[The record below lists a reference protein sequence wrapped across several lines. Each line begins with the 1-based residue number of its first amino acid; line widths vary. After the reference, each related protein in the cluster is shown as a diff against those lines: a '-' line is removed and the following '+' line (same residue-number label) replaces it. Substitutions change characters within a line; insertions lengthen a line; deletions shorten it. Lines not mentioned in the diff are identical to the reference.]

1 MNSKFLAEGILPSPD
16 LDDIDDID
24 DFIKYLKEIG
34 EVVATNKLY
43 LQFKQKKKKVD
54 FGESLVKI
62 KRMYEPKHKKFEVED
77 WVRYYLN
84 RYEKIKNILL
94 QRESMR
100 DFVSIDSLNRING
113 RKQATLI
120 VMIYDILKTKK
131 GNYLITLEDPT
142 GQIKGLIRSDKPA
155 AKMIDELVPDQVIG
169 VKGTKSGIF
178 FFIDEIILPD
188 IIERE
193 RPEIKEDTYAVF
205 MSDIHVGSNMF
216 LPKEFNRFLK
226 WINGELGNSAQVE
239 MAKKVKYIFVS
250 GDLVDGVGVYPEQ
263 ESELEIND
271 IYRQYD
277 KFTELISKIPEHI
290 PIILIPGNHDAI
302 RLAEPQP
309 KLEDDIVRKLYDLP
323 NVIPAS
329 NPALVNIHGM
339 NSEGVDVLMYHG
351 YSFDYLISNVKSL
364 EKYGYERADLIM
376 RFLLRSRH
384 LAPIHGS
391 TMIAPVPEDFLVIDY
406 VPHILATAHIHKAKI
421 GNYKGTITLTS
432 SCFQGK
438 TSFQEKVG
446 HTPEPARIP
455 VVNLKDFSARLIR
468 FG

>member
-1 MNSKFLAEGILPSPD
+1 MNRLISEGILPSPD
-16 LDDIDDID
+16 LGNVDDIEG
-24 DFIKYLKEIG
+24 FIKFLKERG

-43 LQFKQKKKKVD
+43 LQFKEKKKKVD

-62 KRMYEPKHKKFEVED
+62 KKMYEPQNKKFEVKD
-77 WVRYYLN
+77 WVTYYLS
-84 RYEKIKNILL
+84 RYEKIKKILL

-100 DFVSIDSLNRING
+100 DFVSIDSLNRITG
-113 RKQATLI
+113 RGNATLV

-131 GNYLITLEDPT
+131 GNWLLTLEDPT
-142 GQIKGLIRSDKPA
+142 GQIKGIIRSDKPA
-155 AKMIDELVPDQVIG
+155 AKIIPELVPDQVIG

-188 IIERE
+188 IIEKE
-193 RPEIKEDTYAVF
+193 RPKINEDVYAVF
-205 MSDIHVGSNMF
+205 MSDIHVGSKMF
-216 LPKEFNRFLK
+216 LPKEFNRFIK
-226 WINGELGNSAQVE
+226 WINGELGNSSQVE
-239 MAKKVKYIFVS
+239 MAKKVKYIFIS

-263 ESELEIND
+263 ESELEIRD
-271 IYRQYD
+271 IYQQYD

-290 PIILIPGNHDAI
+290 PIMIIPGNHDAI

-309 KLEDDIVRKLYDLP
+309 RLEEDVVKKLYDLP
-323 NVIPAS
+323 NVVPIS
-329 NPALVNIHGM
+329 NPSMVNIHGM
-339 NSEGVDVLMYHG
+339 ESEGVDVLMYHG

-391 TMIAPVPEDFLVIDY
+391 TMIAPLPEDFLVIDY

-421 GNYKGTITLTS
+421 GEYKGTITLTS

-455 VVNLKDFSARLIR
+455 VINLKDMKARLIR